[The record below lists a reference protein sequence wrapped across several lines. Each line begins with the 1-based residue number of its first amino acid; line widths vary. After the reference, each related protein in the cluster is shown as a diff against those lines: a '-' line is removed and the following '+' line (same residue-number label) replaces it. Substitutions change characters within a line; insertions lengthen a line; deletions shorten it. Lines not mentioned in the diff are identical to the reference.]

1 MLSNRRVWVV
11 AAVLLLALGAAW
23 IVRSG
28 QQQRQLLIEMEGQ
41 RQKAEQAFAAAD
53 WPDQLALRLADWK
66 ISVQRLKDRSL
77 RKTLLGEI
85 LAMEQKNKMLA
96 RPGIRNSLDAVA
108 RALAEVNDRHGP
120 GTNVVTK

>member
-1 MLSNRRVWVV
+1 
-11 AAVLLLALGAAW
+11 
-23 IVRSG
+23 
-28 QQQRQLLIEMEGQ
+28 MEGQ